1 MLSTERPAGATRRGP
16 AHLSQTESALAWGT
30 STYLAAWVDERHGI
44 HGEGGEG
51 TQVYATRLNAS
62 GEVLD
67 PAGIRLTRGSH
78 VPLYQQGISIAGDST
93 GFLVVWQDASV
104 DGNTVAPLRGTRVGA
119 DGQVLWADRELLR
132 PKPGT
137 STRTSL
143 AFTGDGY
150 LLVWDEESD
159 MGVEHVRATRVE
171 LDGTVLDPDG
181 VELGE
186 GGAGTVTWTP
196 QGGFITYGSR
206 GVWGVRVST
215 RGEAQGSAFRI
226 SAPEATRASPPHLAS
241 DGTNH
246 LVVWTEPEAENSGRQ
261 NVMGARVSATQGV
274 LGAPFSLHDAPA
286 FQPSPQV
293 AFNGTNYVVT
303 WQDDQSLNSARVTTV
318 YAKRVSP
325 AGAVLDASGYIVR
338 RNPGNVFLLQE
349 AMAASGTDI
358 LLVWQSDFEA
368 PDSTLHAS
376 RLDSTGALLED
387 HLLVSS
393 SSNPQ
398 LSPAPAA
405 GGNHHLVVWSEPNA
419 LPQGS
424 DIFGTFL
431 DDAGVE
437 LTPGGFAITQSARD
451 QQHPAV
457 AFDGTNFLV
466 TWTETDSD
474 TVDIMARR
482 VPAFG
487 APVTPE
493 FRLQPNERP
502 SARPRLACDT
512 KTCFVAWYSQSSDP
526 SWDRIVG
533 SYVGPDEGAP
543 SQLSSTQIIGRG
555 PLEQDLSVSF
565 DGSHFLLVYSSG
577 FSTGANLMR
586 VEGKRVAASPN
597 QPAMSTFPI
606 SGESP
611 GLRAPSVAFDGTNH
625 VVAWMEGSQV
635 RAARVSPGGAVL
647 DTPAWEMSPVEASL
661 EQRPRVVSDGIS
673 SLVLWA
679 SRPPEGSTLNTI
691 HGTRTM
697 AFDSTPGT
705 PQVLAAAPWS
715 DTFAAG
721 TSVKRG
727 QFLVAYSR
735 FEGPPHGTH
744 RVFTRAARYNTAPQ
758 VTDRSYDLVESTPL
772 DLTLTARDV
781 EGDDVTFS
789 VSERPA
795 HGAVTGTPPDVT
807 YTPESGFRGEDRFQF
822 TATDAQGMA
831 STATVRV
838 KVLRAPVA
846 PQVEPLGIEL
856 DEDTSVTLRLLATDE
871 NGDVLT
877 YLIGPLPMHGT
888 LMGTPPDLSYTPHPD
903 FNGTDFFE
911 YAASDGDLESARVR
925 VSITVHPVDDAPVA
939 EDSSYAVDR
948 DASVAIVLKAHDVDG
963 DALTYSVAQPRNGTL
978 TGTAPNLVY
987 TPFPHA
993 REDESLVFTVSDG
1006 KRVATGT
1013 VTIDVRFLNVPP
1025 FAVDQQL
1032 SVNPGESIDIELDVE
1047 NLDGDVLTYELTERP
1062 ASGTLSGEPP
1072 HLRFQA
1078 SASFT
1083 GQVSFTYVVSD
1094 GLESATGRVFIRS
1107 LARPVDPPAG
1117 KSGGCSSSG
1126 GAPSLML
1133 VLGVLALLAR
1143 RQRALGL
1150 VRARATKHLG

>member
-1 MLSTERPAGATRRGP
+1 MGATRTGP

-30 STYLAAWVDERHGI
+30 SSYLAAWVDARHGI

-51 TQVYATRLNAS
+51 TQVYATRLNTS

-67 PAGIRLTRGSH
+67 PAGIRLSTGSH
-78 VPLYQQGISIAGDST
+78 VPLYHQGLSIAGDST
-93 GFLVVWQDASV
+93 GFLVVWQDASL
-104 DGNTVAPLRGTRVGA
+104 DGITDAPFRGTRVGA
-119 DGQVLWADRELLR
+119 DGQVLWAGRELLR
-132 PKPGT
+132 PRPGT
-137 STRTSL
+137 STLTSL

-150 LLVWDEESD
+150 LLVWNERPD
-159 MGVEHVRATRVE
+159 GGPGRRIRAARVE
-171 LDGTVLDPDG
+171 LDGTVLEPRG
-181 VELGE
+181 VDLGE
-186 GGAGTVTWTP
+186 GGSSRVTWTP
-196 QGGFITYGSR
+196 QGGFIVYAAQ
-206 GVWGVRVST
+206 GVWGVRVNA
-215 RGEAQGSAFRI
+215 RGEAQESAFRI
-226 SAPEATRASPPHLAS
+226 SAPGAEGTGSPRFAF

-246 LVVWTEPEAENSGRQ
+246 LVIWSEPDSEGSVRQ
-261 NVMGARVSATQGV
+261 NILGARVSATQGV
-274 LGAPFSLHDAPA
+274 LGAPFVINDDPT
-286 FQPSPQV
+286 FQPFPQV
-293 AFNGTNYVVT
+293 AFNGANFVVA
-303 WQDDQSLNSARVTTV
+303 WQDERAIDGARVSSV
-318 YAKRVSP
+318 HAKRVAPS
-325 AGAVLDASGYIVR
+325 GEVLDADSYLVR
-338 RNPGNVFLLQE
+338 RNPSNVYLFLE
-349 AMAASGTDI
+349 GMAASGTD
-358 LLVWQSDFEA
+358 LLLGWQSDFAA
-368 PDSTLHAS
+368 PGITLHAS
-376 RLDSTGALLED
+376 RLDSVGALATD

-393 SSNPQ
+393 SSNTQ
-398 LSPAPAA
+398 LSPATAA

-431 DDAGVE
+431 DDAGIEV
-437 LTPGGFAITQSARD
+437 TPGGFPITQSARD

-466 TWTETDSD
+466 TWTETVSD
-474 TVDIMARR
+474 TVSVMARR

-487 APVTPE
+487 VPVRPE
-493 FRLQPNERP
+493 FRLRQLESPT
-502 SARPRLACDT
+502 ARPQLACGP
-512 KTCFVAWYSQSSDP
+512 KTCFVAWYSASSDP
-526 SWDRIVG
+526 AWDSIVG
-533 SYVGPDEGAP
+533 NYVDANDAVLP
-543 SQLSSTQIIGRG
+543 SGSALRLLGRG
-555 PLEQDLSVSF
+555 PLEKDLSVSF
-565 DGSHFLLVYSSG
+565 DGTNYLVVYSTG
-577 FSTGANLMR
+577 FGSTGTNLRR
-586 VEGKRVAASPN
+586 VEGKPMPAAPDLPS
-597 QPAMSTFPI
+597 ASSFPI
-606 SGESP
+606 RGESP

-635 RAARVSPGGAVL
+635 RGARVSPGGTVL
-647 DTPAWEMSPVEASL
+647 DTTPWELSPVESSL
-661 EQRPRVVSDGIS
+661 EQRPTVVSDGIS

-679 SRPPEGSTLNTI
+679 SRPPEGSMLNTI

-705 PQVLAAAPWS
+705 PQVLASAPWS

-721 TSVKRG
+721 ASVKRG

-744 RVFTRAARYNTAPQ
+744 RLFTRKAHYNTAPQ
-758 VTDRSYDLVESTPL
+758 VTDRSFDLVESTPL

-807 YTPESGFRGEDRFQF
+807 YTPGSGFLGEDRFQF
-822 TATDAQGMA
+822 TATDAQGMS

-846 PQVEPLGIEL
+846 PQVVPLYVEL
-856 DEDTSVTLRLLATDE
+856 DEDTSATLRLRATDE
-871 NGDVLT
+871 NGDALT

-903 FNGTDFFE
+903 FSGTDFFE
-911 YAASDGDLESARVR
+911 YAASDGRLESARVR
-925 VSITVHPVDDAPVA
+925 VSITVHPIDDAPVA
-939 EDSSYAVDR
+939 EDSSYVVDR

-978 TGTAPNLVY
+978 TGTAPDLVY

-1025 FAVDQQL
+1025 FAVDQQV

-1047 NLDGDVLTYELTERP
+1047 NVDGDVLTYELTERP

-1078 SASFT
+1078 SDSFT

-1107 LARPVDPPAG
+1107 LARPVEPPAG

-1126 GAPSLML
+1126 GAPSLVL
-1133 VLGVLALLAR
+1133 VLGVLALIAR
-1143 RQRALGL
+1143 RQRVLGL